1 MPRRSFTGSF
11 RDAWAG
17 LWFCVTTQRNM
28 RIHLAA
34 AIIVLGTVWLLG
46 LSRVEMAL
54 VVFAVSFVLAAEMF
68 NTAVEKAVDLYT
80 PTYHPLARLAKHI
93 AAGAVLVAACNAVVT
108 GVLVILPHLQA
119 LW

>member
-1 MPRRSFTGSF
+1 MPRRSFPESF

-17 LWFCVTTQRNM
+17 LAFCVTSQRNM

-34 AIIVLGTVWLLG
+34 AVAVLVIVLLLG
-46 LSRVEMAL
+46 LSGVEIAL
-54 VVFAVSFVLAAEMF
+54 IVFAISLVLIAEMF
-68 NTAVEKAVDLYT
+68 NTALEKAVDLFT

-93 AAGAVLVAACNAVVT
+93 AAGAVLIAAANAVVT
-108 GVLVILPHLQA
+108 GLLVILPHLKT